1 MGEKFL
7 NPLVTLRERGIGTEI
22 GRMRRIRGDVYPL
35 PLNRIPSF
43 NIRLRLNPYSHGGM
57 RLVGSKIS
65 RETMLC

>member
-35 PLNRIPSF
+35 PLNSIPSF
-43 NIRLRLNPYSHGGM
+43 KIRPKYNTYS
-57 RLVGSKIS
+57 
-65 RETMLC
+65 